1 MLSFR
6 ENTAD
11 NGVLTLTYLADVDDS
26 KKLSLGI
33 SAPLLEAIVN
43 ACPEHSRTHSLPHF
57 RATGALVLCL
67 RFIVQCF

>member
-1 MLSFR
+1 MLSFG

-11 NGVLTLTYLADVDDS
+11 NGILTLTYLADVDDS

-43 ACPEHSRTHSLPHF
+43 ASLNIP
-57 RATGALVLCL
+57 ALTRSPTSALL
-67 RFIVQCF
+67 EP

>member
-1 MLSFR
+1 MLSFG

-11 NGVLTLTYLADVDDS
+11 NGILTLTYLADVDDS

-43 ACPEHSRTHSLPHF
+43 ASLNIPALTRSPLPRYWSPDLVSKIHCP
-57 RATGALVLCL
+57 
-67 RFIVQCF
+67 CF